1 MTGVYPPTRYAWY
14 VVGVLT
20 LANTSAFIDRQILG
34 LLVGPIRRD
43 LGISDAQMGILYGLA
58 FALFYTVLGIP
69 LGRAADRV
77 SRRAIIGFG
86 IAAWSI
92 MTVLCGMARTYDQL
106 LLARFGVAIGEAALA
121 APALSLIA
129 DYFVPDRRATA
140 LSVYALGI
148 YLGAGL
154 ANLVGGA
161 LLARLDGTATVVW
174 PLLGAMRPWQQ
185 VFVVVGLPGLVVAL
199 LMATVREPIR
209 HETGQ
214 REERAFT
221 VAEVGE
227 YLGANARAFFC
238 HGMGYALFAL
248 VNFATAAWL
257 PTHLIRSY
265 GWSAAQA
272 GITLGAL
279 TSTIGVLGVVVGGRV
294 ADVLLAR
301 GYTDA
306 KLRVGIIAALGVDN
320 EPATPVS
327 ANTRDG
333 EGRGTGRDLIVET
346 QAKLLAGEMDL
357 DGILARRLVTDGS
370 DCFDEASLLDTIR
383 IEPQSVGVGQ
393 QAAIHPV
400 PGSDVRRLA
409 APGGQSQQDHVGIA
423 RGREPIR
430 QRRDRRRQH
439 RVPRSSPRIRTG
451 RARRWCAR
459 DFPRSDAAAPE
470 NAAARETSPLPKRRG
485 SLGEEGGA

>member
-1 MTGVYPPTRYAWY
+1 MRSAPDAYPPPRYAWY
-14 VVGVLT
+14 VVAVLT

-58 FALFYTVLGIP
+58 FALFYTLLGIP

-77 SRRAIIGFG
+77 SRRAIIGLG

-92 MTVLCGMARTYDQL
+92 MTVLCGMARSYDQL

-140 LSVYALGI
+140 LSVYALGV

-161 LLARLDGTATVVW
+161 LLARLDGTAAVVW
-174 PLLGAMRPWQQ
+174 PLLGEMRPWQQ
-185 VFVVVGLPGLVVAL
+185 VFVVVGLPGFVVAL
-199 LMATVREPIR
+199 LMTTVREPIR

-221 VAEVGE
+221 VAEVAE
-227 YLGANARAFFC
+227 YLRANACTFFC

-257 PTHLIRSY
+257 PTHLIRTY
-265 GWSAAQA
+265 GWTAARA
-272 GITLGAL
+272 GITLGTL
-279 TSTIGVLGVVVGGRV
+279 TSTIGVLGVVTGGRV

-306 KLRVGIIAALGVDN
+306 KLRVGIIAALGNLVCGAIYTLAPN
-320 EPATPVS
+320 AALSVAALVPYNFFASFAFGAATAAVQEVTPNRMRAQVGALYLSVVTLVGLGLGPSIVGILTSVVYGRDAAVRYSLLWVTVVGLAGAATLLAAGLAPYRRSVVYRAQWRGGVS
-327 ANTRDG
+327 AS
-333 EGRGTGRDLIVET
+333 E
-346 QAKLLAGEMDL
+346 
-357 DGILARRLVTDGS
+357 
-370 DCFDEASLLDTIR
+370 IR
-383 IEPQSVGVGQ
+383 
-393 QAAIHPV
+393 
-400 PGSDVRRLA
+400 
-409 APGGQSQQDHVGIA
+409 
-423 RGREPIR
+423 
-430 QRRDRRRQH
+430 
-439 RVPRSSPRIRTG
+439 
-451 RARRWCAR
+451 
-459 DFPRSDAAAPE
+459 
-470 NAAARETSPLPKRRG
+470 
-485 SLGEEGGA
+485 

>member
-1 MTGVYPPTRYAWY
+1 MTSAADAYPTPRYAWY
-14 VVGVLT
+14 VVAVLT

-58 FALFYTVLGIP
+58 FALCYTLLGIP
-69 LGRAADRV
+69 LGRAADRM
-77 SRRAIIGFG
+77 SRRAIIGWG
-86 IAAWSI
+86 IAVWSI
-92 MTVLCGMARTYDQL
+92 MTVLCGLARSYDQL

-161 LLARLDGTATVVW
+161 LLARFDGTATVAW
-174 PLLGAMRPWQQ
+174 PFLGEMRPWQQ
-185 VFVVVGLPGLVVAL
+185 VFVVVGLPGLAVAL
-199 LMATVREPIR
+199 LMATVREPVR

-214 REERAFT
+214 REDRAFT
-221 VAEVGE
+221 VAEVAE
-227 YLGANARAFFC
+227 YLGANARTVFC
-238 HGMGYALFAL
+238 HSLGYALFAL

-301 GYTDA
+301 GLTDA
-306 KLRVGIIAALGVDN
+306 KLRVGIIAALGNLVCGVIYTLAPN
-320 EPATPVS
+320 APLSIAALVPYNFFASFAFGAATAAVQEVTPNRMRAQVGALYLSVVTLVGLGLGPSVVGVLTSGVYGRDTAVRDSLFWVTVVGLAGAAVLLAAGLAPYRRSVIYRARWTERVS
-327 ANTRDG
+327 ASETR
-333 EGRGTGRDLIVET
+333 
-346 QAKLLAGEMDL
+346 
-357 DGILARRLVTDGS
+357 
-370 DCFDEASLLDTIR
+370 
-383 IEPQSVGVGQ
+383 
-393 QAAIHPV
+393 
-400 PGSDVRRLA
+400 
-409 APGGQSQQDHVGIA
+409 
-423 RGREPIR
+423 
-430 QRRDRRRQH
+430 
-439 RVPRSSPRIRTG
+439 
-451 RARRWCAR
+451 
-459 DFPRSDAAAPE
+459 
-470 NAAARETSPLPKRRG
+470 
-485 SLGEEGGA
+485 